1 MKLLRYLLTISL
13 LATCLLGTAARA
25 EETAV
30 PPAPEP
36 EIDGYIVEIDVPV
49 RLLSASDS
57 SFPEMSEVYAPASVY
72 QAPDAST
79 VNVLRAWG
87 VLRSVEPNYVVTLDD
102 TPSLQSADDDSAQ
115 DADDNS
121 AQDGDDD
128 SAQDGDAV
136 LLDASGDEY
145 PWYMSA
151 LDMDWVRAQGIR
163 GGGVRVGIIDS
174 GLYAEHQE
182 FQGVKVLSGANY
194 CVSKTDANRSNV
206 VDTLGHGT
214 FVSGLIAAAE
224 NNAGLVGLSPDVEI
238 VPLKCFEGKNGSI
251 ANIAEAIYDAV
262 DTWHCQVINLSLGI
276 EKESAVLRKAIEY
289 ADKAGVIMIAAAGNL
304 LSGSHNPNGD
314 PLNYPAAYPEVIG
327 VGSVGSDLSVSYFS
341 YRNASVDVCAPG
353 QNLRGPSY
361 SNATKYVSG
370 YGTSYAAPM
379 VTAAAALTLSARPNM
394 SAAEFR
400 DLLRDT
406 VRDAGDAGYD
416 TAYGYGTLHA
426 GHLLSAATGNL
437 AHQVTL
443 YRQEFSEM
451 DGPTPALLAAAYDEN
466 GALLD
471 TLDVSPP
478 VALDREPNTLPIL
491 AGDVDDYPEET
502 FRIPGAARWKL
513 FPFDRFTYSPVRAS
527 VELYGG
533 VPNGDSP

>member
-1 MKLLRYLLTISL
+1 MKLLQYLLTLFL
-13 LATCLLGTAARA
+13 LAAACLPGAADA
-25 EETAV
+25 KETAV
-30 PPAPEP
+30 PLTPEP

-49 RLLSASDS
+49 RLLSASDP

-79 VNVLRAWG
+79 VNILRAWG
-87 VLRSVEPNYVVTLDD
+87 VLRHVEPNYVVTLDD
-102 TPSLQSADDDSAQ
+102 TPTLQSAADDSAQ
-115 DADDNS
+115 NAADNS
-121 AQDGDDD
+121 AQD
-128 SAQDGDAV
+128 DAV

-145 PWYMSA
+145 QWYMSA

-174 GLYAEHQE
+174 GLYAEHEE

-194 CVSKTDANRSNV
+194 CVGKTDANRSNV

-224 NNAGLVGLSPDVEI
+224 NNAGLIGLAPDVEI

-276 EKESAVLRKAIEY
+276 EKDSAVLRKAVEY
-289 ADKAGVIMIAAAGNL
+289 ADKAGVIMVAAAGNL
-304 LSGSHNPNGD
+304 LNGSHNPNGD

-327 VGSVGSDLSVSYFS
+327 VGSIGSDLSLSYFS

-379 VTAAAALTLSARPNM
+379 VTAAAALTLSARPDM

-416 TAYGYGTLHA
+416 TSYGYGTLHA

-437 AHQVTL
+437 SHQVTL
-443 YRQEFSEM
+443 YRRELADI

-491 AGDVDDYPEET
+491 AGEFDDYPEET
-502 FRIPGAARWKL
+502 FRIPGATRWKL
-513 FPFDRFTYSPVRAS
+513 FPLDRFTYSPVQAS

-533 VPNGDSP
+533 VPDGDGS